1 MKKTEVALL
10 DNIEERNHLHK
21 HFVFLGLHK
30 VHKIDIEKYE
40 NQLYKEH
47 MEEKRKEKAAE
58 ELRKM
63 LALKDA

>member
-1 MKKTEVALL
+1 
-10 DNIEERNHLHK
+10 LHK
-21 HFVFLGLHK
+21 HFVYLGLHK
-30 VHKIDIEKYE
+30 IHKIDIEKYE

-47 MEEKRKEKAAE
+47 MEEKRREKAAE